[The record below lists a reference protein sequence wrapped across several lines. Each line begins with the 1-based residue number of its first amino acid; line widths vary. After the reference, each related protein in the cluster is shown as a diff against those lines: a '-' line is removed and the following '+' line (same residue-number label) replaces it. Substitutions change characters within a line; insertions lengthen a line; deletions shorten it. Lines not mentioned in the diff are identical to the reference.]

1 MCPKSKLIFLL
12 CSPSVEFN
20 GADIENEMDE
30 TRWDVIHIRLRM
42 KLMKQKMLKTKLKKK
57 ELYNDI

>member
-30 TRWDVIHIRLRM
+30 TMWDVIHIRLRM
-42 KLMKQKMLKTKLKKK
+42 KLMKQKMLKQS
-57 ELYNDI
+57 